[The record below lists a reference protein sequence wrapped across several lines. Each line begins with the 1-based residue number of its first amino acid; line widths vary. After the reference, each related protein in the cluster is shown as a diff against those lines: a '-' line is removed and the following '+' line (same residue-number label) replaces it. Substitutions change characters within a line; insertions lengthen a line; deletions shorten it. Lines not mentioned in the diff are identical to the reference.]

1 MKLHFCEAIE
11 IKDLTGKQQNEK
23 ENKIGLLFEREI
35 YKNFKGKLYKK

>member
-23 ENKIGLLFEREI
+23 KKIELLFERDT
-35 YKNFKGKLYKK
+35 FKGKLFKK